1 MNASKTQIGASIR
14 YERESQGFSQGRV
27 AQAAGISRNGLALI
41 ERGSNPTINTLIAIA
56 KALGLRL
63 EIKMVRDE

>member
-1 MNASKTQIGASIR
+1 MKMEDYNIAVR
-14 YERESQGFSQGRV
+14 RERKNQGLSQDQV

-41 ERGSNPTINTLIAIA
+41 ERGSNPTINTLTAIA

>member
-14 YERESQGFSQGRV
+14 YERESQGFNQDRV

-41 ERGSNPTINTLIAIA
+41 ERG
-56 KALGLRL
+56 
-63 EIKMVRDE
+63 